1 MGTTATSMHILRSPR
16 NAASLGADIE
26 KAYRRLGSFVAP
38 KLWLTEALMREVD
51 RSALEE
57 VARLRERR
65 RVTEIE
71 LWPSRSLAD
80 LETALA
86 PLLPTFVGLG

>member
-1 MGTTATSMHILRSPR
+1 
-16 NAASLGADIE
+16 
-26 KAYRRLGSFVAP
+26 
-38 KLWLTEALMREVD
+38 LTEALMREVD
-51 RSALEE
+51 RSALEK

-71 LWPSRSLAD
+71 LRPSRSLAD